1 MLTEKIKIAEL
12 TSEEARQFLNDD
24 AVILLPMGSL
34 EDQGTHAP
42 MGDYL
47 AAEAVALDIARAARA
62 EGIPTFIAP
71 VIPFGGADYFGSSH
85 GGIAVSQSTLVA
97 LLDDMF
103 ASLARHGLTKL
114 LVINGH
120 GGNVGAIN
128 DVSLKWRQTNGMFV
142 ASMYLWQ
149 ISYEILKE
157 ILGPEAAAKSSGH
170 GGDPLTS
177 VGLHYYPDILR
188 MDLAKSPPKDQKA
201 MGVDVAGFAALK
213 YAGARLQAPIEA
225 METAPHGVWGG
236 DPVFCSAETG
246 AALTERL
253 VKIGSGFIRDH
264 VSKRYAA

>member
-1 MLTEKIKIAEL
+1 MMTEKLKIAEL
-12 TSEEARQFLNDD
+12 TSEEARQYLTDE

-62 EGIPTFIAP
+62 EGVPTFIAP

-85 GGIAVSQSTLVA
+85 GGIAISQSTLVA

-103 ASLARHGLTKL
+103 ASLARHGLTKV

-120 GGNVGAIN
+120 GGNVGPIN
-128 DVSLKWRQTNGMFV
+128 EVALKWRQTNGMFV

-149 ISYEILKE
+149 ISYELLKD

-177 VGLHYYPDILR
+177 IGLHYYPEILR
-188 MDLAKSPPKDQKA
+188 MDLKQAPPVGQKA
-201 MGVDVAGFAALK
+201 LGVDVAGFAALK
-213 YAGARLQAPIEA
+213 YDGARLQAPIEA
-225 METAPHGVWGG
+225 IETAPHGVWGG
-236 DPVFCSAETG
+236 DPKHCSAETG
-246 AALTERL
+246 KALSERL
-253 VKIGSGFIRDH
+253 VRIGAGFIRDH
-264 VSKRYAA
+264 VATGFKG